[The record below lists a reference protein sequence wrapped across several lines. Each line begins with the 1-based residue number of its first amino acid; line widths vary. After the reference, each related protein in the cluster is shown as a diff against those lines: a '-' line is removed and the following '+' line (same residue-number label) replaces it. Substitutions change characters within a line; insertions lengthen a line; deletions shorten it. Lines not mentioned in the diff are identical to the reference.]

1 MSALSCAKCCSVLS
15 LSGIVFLSIIGS
27 LLQNQPLYIKG
38 IEDPEAAASGCFSG
52 AGLYFGT
59 MVISLGYWYYSEKS
73 KSSLQIPNQRG
84 VAYGSV
90 PNPIHQ

>member
-1 MSALSCAKCCSVLS
+1 MSALSCAKCCSILS
-15 LSGIVFLSIIGS
+15 LSGIIFLCIIGS

-38 IEDPEAAASGCFSG
+38 IEDPEAAASGCFNG

-59 MVISLGYWYYSEKS
+59 MVISLLYWYYSEKS
-73 KSSLQIPNQRG
+73 KSTLQIPNPRG
-84 VAYGSV
+84 TYGSV